1 MNSQI
6 LRRPIAVSMCL
17 IALTVMGIL
26 ALHHIPVSLM
36 PDIDVP
42 QITVQ
47 VSMPGYSAQEIEQ
60 NVVSPLRGRWMQ
72 VAGVTDTRS
81 ESRMETESVHISFKP
96 DNNSGERAMWT
107 YVDIVHSNISSFA
120 ITGCWRKETAISKG
134 DIVITSGN
142 LNLADGTEV
151 KIANEQ

>member
-1 MNSQI
+1 MISVF

-26 ALHHIPVSLM
+26 ALCHIPVSLM

-47 VSMPGYSAQEIEQ
+47 VSMFGYSAQEVEQ
-60 NVVSPLRGRWMQ
+60 NIVSPLRGRWMQ
-72 VAGVTDTRS
+72 IAGVTDIRS
-81 ESRMETESVHISFKP
+81 ESRMEAESVHISVEQ
-96 DNNSGERAMWT
+96 DNNSGDRAMWT
-107 YVDIVHSNISSFA
+107 YVDNVYSNISSFA
-120 ITGCWRKETAISKG
+120 ITGCRRKETTINEG
-134 DIVITSGN
+134 DIVITSSN